1 MNQHLPILPILIPM
15 IGAIIT
21 MLPWLA
27 NRLRLTRWVSMLTLL
42 TLLALVAT
50 LAWQPQTMVYQVGN
64 WEAPFGISLVADKVA
79 SYMLLVTVLLAIP
92 AMLYSFAGI
101 DQRGSFFHPL
111 FLFQIMGINGAFLT
125 GDLFNLFVFFEVLL
139 IASYALLIHAGGKA
153 KTQAA
158 IHYVVLNLV
167 GSSCFL
173 IGLGLIYA
181 SSGTLNMADLA
192 LKVSAIKGDQAI
204 LLQAGALMLFLVFA
218 LKAAALPLHFW
229 LPNTYAAASA
239 PVAALF
245 AIMTKVGLYA
255 IWRVFIGIFGA
266 QAGELANFI
275 TPWIWP
281 AAVLTMLV
289 AIIGTFA
296 AYSLRRLAGQLVIAS
311 VATLLFA
318 IALNNAQATAAGL
331 YYLAHSTFVSAA
343 LFLIADMISAQ
354 RGKADDRFVASRPV
368 LHSRLL
374 GGLFFVIAIA
384 LIGMPPLAG
393 FIGKYAIMQA
403 ATQVS
408 EMVWLYPLLL
418 LASLAT
424 LIALSR
430 AGSVIFWKH
439 TGSKPDHS
447 VTLVWQQVTAVMLL
461 LTLNICMVV
470 WAGTIFE
477 PLTQLAQQL
486 HQLGLGG

>member
-1 MNQHLPILPILIPM
+1 MMQHLPILPILLPM

-21 MLPWLA
+21 MLPWLV
-27 NRLRLTRWVSMLTLL
+27 NKIQLTRWVSILTLL
-42 TLLALVAT
+42 CNIAIITL
-50 LAWQPQTMVYQVGN
+50 LAWQPDTIIYQVGN
-64 WEAPFGISLVADKVA
+64 WDAPFGISLVADNLA
-79 SYMLLVTVLLAIP
+79 SYMLLVTGLLAIP
-92 AMLYSFAGI
+92 AMLYSFSGI
-101 DQRGSFFHPL
+101 DRQGSFFHPL

-192 LKVSAIKGDQAI
+192 IKVSVIKGDQAI

-255 IWRVFIGIFGA
+255 IWRVFVGIFGD

-275 TPWIWP
+275 APWVWP
-281 AAVLTMLV
+281 VAVLTMLV
-289 AIIGTFA
+289 AIIGTLA
-296 AYSLRRLAGQLVIAS
+296 AYSLRRLAGQLIIGS
-311 VATLLFA
+311 VAALLFA
-318 IALNNAQATAAGL
+318 IALNNPQATAAGL
-331 YYLAHSTFVSAA
+331 YYLAHSTFAGAA
-343 LFLIADMISAQ
+343 LFLIADMVSQQ
-354 RGKADDRFVASRPV
+354 RGKADDRFVPSRPV
-368 LHSRLL
+368 HNARIL
-374 GGLFFVIAIA
+374 GGVFFVVAIA

-393 FIGKYAIMQA
+393 FIGKFAIMQA
-403 ATQVS
+403 ATTTSQ
-408 EMVWLYPLLL
+408 MLWLYPLMLI
-418 LASLAT
+418 ASLAT
-424 LIALSR
+424 LIAFSR

-439 TGSKPDHS
+439 SNAKADEDA
-447 VTLVWQQVTAVMLL
+447 QVAWPQLTAVALL
-461 LTLNICMVV
+461 ITLNLFMVI

-477 PLTQLAQQL
+477 PLSQMANQM
-486 HQLGLGG
+486 HQVGMGG

>member
-1 MNQHLPILPILIPM
+1 MMQHLPILPILIPM
-15 IGAIIT
+15 IGGIIT
-21 MLPWLA
+21 MLPWLV
-27 NRLRLTRWVSMLTLL
+27 TRWLPIRLVSMLTLL
-42 TLLALVAT
+42 ATLASVVA
-50 LAWQPQTMVYQVGN
+50 LAWQPGVLVYQLGN
-64 WEAPFGISLVADKVA
+64 WDAPFGISLVADNVA
-79 SYMLLVTVLLAIP
+79 SVMLLVTALLAIP

-101 DQRGSFFHPL
+101 DQQGSFFHPL

-139 IASYALLIHAGGKA
+139 IASYSLLIHGGGKA

-192 LKVSAIKGDQAI
+192 LKVSAIEGDQAI

-255 IWRVFIGIFGA
+255 IWRVFIGIFGN

-275 TPWIWP
+275 APWIWP
-281 AAVLTMLV
+281 AAILTMLV

-318 IALNNAQATAAGL
+318 IALNNPAATAAGL
-331 YYLAHSTFVSAA
+331 YYLAHSTFASAA
-343 LFLIADMISAQ
+343 LFLVADMISHQ
-354 RGKADDRFVASRPV
+354 RGKADDRFVPSRP
-368 LHSRLL
+368 LYNLRAL
-374 GGLFFVIAIA
+374 GGLFFVVAIA

-393 FIGKYAIMQA
+393 FIGKFAILQA
-403 ATQVS
+403 ATNVS

-418 LASLAT
+418 VASLAT
-424 LIALSR
+424 LISFSR

-439 TGSKPDHS
+439 TGSKSAASSAMQWPQ
-447 VTLVWQQVTAVMLL
+447 LTAVALL
-461 LTLNICMVV
+461 ITLNVCMVV
-470 WAGTIFE
+470 WAGVIFE
-477 PLTQLAQQL
+477 PLTAVAEQL
-486 HQLGLGG
+486 HQVGMGG